1 MHTVPQVAL
10 GYVAATEWSA
20 DTAGLVDHALKA
32 NPTVSMRQVVVA
44 DIGDVP
50 AILALAVRFHRRTL
64 DAVDTVAECL
74 QVFVGDSFHFH
85 FPYIYA
91 GLIRASLP
99 VKPTGKPIRACR

>member
-74 QVFVGDSFHFH
+74 QVFVGDSFHFIPPSYQ
-85 FPYIYA
+85 FSGIPA
-91 GLIRASLP
+91 AQGSCMR
-99 VKPTGKPIRACR
+99 RW